1 MVLDTPYYC
10 IENLVRE
17 AMKNKFHIPNILCS
31 SVLKYLKTKFSEL
44 LGEDIFKL
52 NLLEPEN

>member
-1 MVLDTPYYC
+1 MILDTPYYS

-31 SVLKYLKTKFSEL
+31 SVLKYLKKKFLEL
-44 LGEDIFKL
+44 LEEDIFKV
-52 NLLEPEN
+52 NLLEP